1 MTALESFPKI
11 CYIELTNQKTEE
23 MNMDIK
29 AKIEELVEKIKSDK
43 DIAAKFQK
51 DPVGTV
57 EKLLGVDLPNDQ
69 IEKLV
74 EGIQAKIS
82 LDKIGGMLGGLFGKK

>member
-1 MTALESFPKI
+1 
-11 CYIELTNQKTEE
+11 
-23 MNMDIK
+23 MDIK

-82 LDKIGGMLGGLFGKK
+82 LEKLGGMLGGLFGKK

>member
-1 MTALESFPKI
+1 
-11 CYIELTNQKTEE
+11 
-23 MNMDIK
+23 MDIK